1 MTDVEH
7 LESKMRSEREELT
20 KLRRRENNL
29 KAAQEQMDLYESF
42 VDVGF
47 TEEQAWELF
56 KTLLEHA
63 LKGE

>member
-1 MTDVEH
+1 MTDVEY
-7 LESKMRSEREELT
+7 LESKMRSEREELA
-20 KLRRRENNL
+20 KMRRRENNL
-29 KAAQEQMDLYESF
+29 KAAQEQRDLYESF

-47 TEEQAWELF
+47 SEEQAWELF

>member
-1 MTDVEH
+1 MTDVEY
-7 LESKMRSEREELT
+7 LESEMRSKRDKLA

-29 KAAQEQMDLYESF
+29 KAAQEQRDLYESF

-47 TEEQAWELF
+47 SEEQAWELF